1 MSRCPGQINGD
12 LVIEAT
18 DKRGHVRG
26 ERLDRGPEIPPG
38 PKALRLPVLHEFEHQ
53 AAVIQRE
60 DVVFLGVGL
69 PCGPEPLH
77 DLGIGRRKVTALVE
91 VILQVVEFPD
101 IVLLQGAPLVPADQS
116 PAAILIGP
124 VAAQFEILAGP
135 GRGPVRQEVGQETGP
150 LQRLLRGP
158 EIGLR
163 PGDAGGFEQGRHDVD
178 DMDEFF
184 PDPAL
189 VADAAGPGHDERVG
203 DATEVGILLVE
214 AERGVRNT
222 GPRHRV
228 VGEGRVLAH
237 HIIEFGGLLDRHR
250 PTERRGEDI
259 GRSLGGSFAGSPIV
273 GHDQDDGIV
282 RLTEVAQG
290 LHQPPD
296 IAVHIGDHGGID
308 LHVAGKNPPLDGVQP
323 GPGAGAEGQG
333 RQAGRRR

>member
-1 MSRCPGQINGD
+1 M
-12 LVIEAT
+12 IEAT
-18 DKRGHVRG
+18 DKRGHIRP
-26 ERLDRGPEIPPG
+26 ERLDGGPEIPTG
-38 PKALRLPVLHEFEHQ
+38 PKALGLPVLHEFEHE

-77 DLGIGRRKVTALVE
+77 HLGIGRRKVPALVE

-101 IVLLQGAPLVPADQS
+101 IVLLLGATLVPADQS

-124 VAAQFEILAGP
+124 VATQFEILAGP
-135 GRGPVRQEVGQETGP
+135 GRCPVRQEVGQETGP

-163 PGDAGGFEQGRHDVD
+163 PGDAGGFQQGRHDVD
-178 DMDEFF
+178 DVDEFF
-184 PDPAL
+184 PNPAL
-189 VADAAGPGHDERVG
+189 VPDPAGPGHNERVR
-203 DATEVGILLVE
+203 DATKVGILLVE
-214 AERGVRNT
+214 AERRVRNT
-222 GPRHRV
+222 GPGHRV

-237 HIIEFGGLLDRHR
+237 HIIEFGGLLDRHW

-259 GRSLGGSFAGSPIV
+259 GRSLGSSFAGSPVI
-273 GHDQDDGIV
+273 GHDQDDGVI
-282 RLTEVAQG
+282 RLVQITQG

-308 LHVAGKNPPLDGVQP
+308 LHVAGKNPPLDGVQL

-333 RQAGRRR
+333 RQAGCRR